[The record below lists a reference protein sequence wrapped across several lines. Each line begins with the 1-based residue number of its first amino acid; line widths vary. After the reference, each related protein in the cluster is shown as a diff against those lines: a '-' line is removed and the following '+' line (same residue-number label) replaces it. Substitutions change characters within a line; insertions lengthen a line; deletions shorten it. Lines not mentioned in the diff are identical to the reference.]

1 MGRDDNGKEDE
12 SQCVDYE
19 SGALL
24 A

>member
-1 MGRDDNGKEDE
+1 MGRDDNGKEDG
-12 SQCVDYE
+12 SQCVDYG